1 MVGDAARWDRKYA
14 SSDIPDSIH
23 PDPCLVAAQAYLRGL
38 GEALDLAS
46 GLGHNALHLA
56 RLGYAVTAIDCSQVA
71 LRKALTFAR
80 RQETPIRVVV
90 ADLNRLPLPSR
101 YFDVITVF
109 KYLDRAL
116 CGSVTDALAPGGVLC
131 FRTFNQYH
139 RRDHPGFNPDY
150 VLQAGELASLFGTLE
165 WIDAQDGSDPDE
177 TTSWL
182 IARRPLG

>member
-23 PDPCLVAAQAYLRGL
+23 PDPCLVSAQAYLLGR

-46 GLGHNALHLA
+46 GLGHDALHLA
-56 RLGYAVTAIDCSQVA
+56 RLGYAVTAIDCSEVA
-71 LRKALTFAR
+71 LRKALIFAR
-80 RQETPIRVVV
+80 QQETQIRAVV

-101 YFDVITVF
+101 YFDVITIF

-116 CGSVTDALAPGGVLC
+116 CDSVTNALSPGGVLC
-131 FRTFNQYH
+131 FRTFNQNH
-139 RRDHPGFNPDY
+139 LRNRPNFNPDY
-150 VLQAGELASLFGTLE
+150 VLKAGELASLFGTLD
-165 WIDAQDGSDPDE
+165 WIDAQDGSNPAE

-182 IARRPLG
+182 IARRPLD